1 MKNWNV
7 KSHSN
12 DRIYAQPHYFILNKG
27 LNSGKPL
34 KEPCPDCFVMLFY
47 SDEVAQEYYYIQ
59 LALWKA
65 NFWKPFLIGS
75 VIPFL
80 RLDDFKSYF
89 DLKTRQ
95 MLQDHKAH
103 QNDVNQLKRVLEFE
117 TNQYKKML
125 LIEELK
131 KAIIYRMCQ

>member
-12 DRIYAQPHYFILNKG
+12 NRIYAQPHYFVLNKG

-34 KEPCPDCFVMLFY
+34 KEPCANCFVLLFK
-47 SDEVAQEYYYIQ
+47 SSEEAEMYYFMQ
-59 LALWKA
+59 LALWNAK
-65 NFWKPFLIGS
+65 FWHRYLIGS

-80 RLDDFKSYF
+80 RLEDFKCYF
-89 DLKTRQ
+89 EIKTIQ
-95 MLQDHKAH
+95 MQQDHAEHQKA
-103 QNDVNQLKRVLEFE
+103 VTQLKRVLEFE

-125 LIEELK
+125 LVEELK
-131 KAIIYRMCQ
+131 QVIIFKMCQ